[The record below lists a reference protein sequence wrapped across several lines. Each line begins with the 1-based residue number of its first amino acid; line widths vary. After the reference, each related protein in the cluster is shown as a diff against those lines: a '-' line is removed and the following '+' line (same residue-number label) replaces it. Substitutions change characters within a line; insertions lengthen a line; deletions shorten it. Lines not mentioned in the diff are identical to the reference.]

1 MKKRKRWK
9 KRTAVVLT
17 VSCVVFAL
25 DAPVGM
31 VPVLSSHTVAE
42 TTDQEPVLFPDQNL
56 EWEIRDALHI
66 YGTPITQ
73 GAMKQ
78 LTKLRFNR
86 GITVSNLE
94 GLQYATNLQTL
105 SADGGIGND
114 IRDISPLAHLTKLE
128 FLYLSGNTHLSDI
141 RTLSTLTGLKT
152 VRADGCAI
160 QQVPDLSAL
169 KQLEKVSMVRNQIQ
183 SADFAAT
190 VSPSIKELALGVNN
204 ISDASPLAG
213 MHNAKISLNVNHIL
227 DTSMLDWES
236 NTIESNAQEI
246 TLPVQK
252 TGPSQLTLANPV
264 LSMRGEVLPPYRVE
278 DNGIYQEASHQFIWS
293 PLPTQPTG
301 HVSFSFLETSG
312 KGAPY
317 SYSGIITVP
326 YEVVVAAPVTVRYV
340 DTSGNTVAPETTLT
354 GEYGTDYAA
363 QAMAIPT
370 YTLTGTPQNAT
381 GTYTESTQTVTFV
394 YEKAAAAAVT
404 VHYESTTGKTIAPEE
419 VLTGKLE
426 ATYTATAKTIPGYTL
441 TEQPTNAQGTFTDT
455 AQMVRFIYQATA
467 GAPITVQYLDE
478 AGNALLPEIQLDGT
492 FDDTYQ
498 AEALTIA
505 HYTLQEAPS
514 NASGTFTLEPQTVT
528 YRYARTQGE
537 TVTVSYVDTD
547 GKTLSPATQLTGAEG
562 AAYHTAP
569 KAITGYHVLRITGQE
584 TGMYST
590 EPQQV
595 TYIYQADTEQGPV
608 DVPPIV
614 PTPAEITPIK
624 GLPTPS
630 PTEEQP
636 SPVTSFVSL
645 QRNPRDVN
653 DEAISNVHLRH
664 VTQTLPATGDQ
675 ATGWT
680 VVLGGIFFAYG
691 IYYWRKG
698 KC

>member
-9 KRTAVVLT
+9 KRAAVVLT

-73 GAMKQ
+73 GMMKQ
-78 LTKLRFNR
+78 LTKLNFNR

-94 GLQYATNLQTL
+94 GLQYATNLRSLT
-105 SADGGIGND
+105 ADGGLGND

-128 FLYLSGNTHLSDI
+128 FLYLSGNEHLSDI
-141 RTLSTLTGLKT
+141 RVLTTMTGLKNFQ
-152 VRADGCAI
+152 ADGCAI

-169 KQLEKVSMVRNQIQ
+169 KQLEKLSLIRNQIQ
-183 SADFAAT
+183 SADFATT

-204 ISDASPLAG
+204 ISNASPLAG
-213 MHNAKISLNVNHIL
+213 IHNAKIGLNVNHIL

-236 NTIESNAQEI
+236 NTIESYGQQI

-264 LSMRGEVLPPYRVE
+264 PSTGGEVLPPNLIN
-278 DNGIYQEASHQFIWS
+278 DNGVYQEASHQFIWS
-293 PLPTQPTG
+293 TLPTQPTG
-301 HVSFSFLETSG
+301 TVSFSYKEYDEDG
-312 KGAPY
+312 KYYYNG
-317 SYSGIITVP
+317 GRVTVP
-326 YEVVVAAPVTVRYV
+326 YEVVAAAPVTVRYV

-354 GEYGTDYAA
+354 GEYGTDYAV

-381 GTYTESTQTVTFV
+381 GTYTESAQTVTFV

-419 VLTGKLE
+419 VLIGKLE

-455 AQMVRFIYQATA
+455 AQMVRFIYQAIA

-492 FDDTYQ
+492 FDDAYQ
-498 AEALTIA
+498 TEALTIA
-505 HYTLQEAPS
+505 HYTLQKAPT

-528 YRYARTQGE
+528 YRYAATQGE
-537 TVTVSYVDTD
+537 TVTVSYIDTD
-547 GKTLSPATQLTGAEG
+547 GKTLSPDTQLTGAEG
-562 AAYHTAP
+562 TSYHTAP
-569 KAITGYHVLRITGQE
+569 KEITGYHVLRITGQE

-595 TYIYQADTEQGPV
+595 TYIYQADAAQGTV
-608 DVPPIV
+608 VVPPDV
-614 PTPAEITPIK
+614 LA
-624 GLPTPS
+624 
-630 PTEEQP
+630 PTEERPTLPTRSPMGEKP
-636 SPVTSFVSL
+636 SSITLPTAI
-645 QRNPRDVN
+645 QENPSDVN
-653 DEAISNVHLRH
+653 DGSMSKAPT
-664 VTQTLPATGDQ
+664 TQTLPTTGDQ

-680 VVLGGIFFAYG
+680 VVLGGIFLTYG

-698 KC
+698 KR

>member
-9 KRTAVVLT
+9 KRAAVVLT
-17 VSCVVFAL
+17 VSCVVFIL
-25 DAPVGM
+25 DVPVGM
-31 VPVLSSHTVAE
+31 VPMLSSHTVAE
-42 TTDQEPVLFPDQNL
+42 TTDQEPVLFLDQNL
-56 EWEIRDALHI
+56 EWEIRDTLHI

-73 GAMKQ
+73 GVMKQ
-78 LTKLRFNR
+78 LTDLRLNR
-86 GITVSNLE
+86 GRTISNLE

-105 SADGGIGND
+105 IANGGLGND
-114 IRDISPLAHLTKLE
+114 IRDISPLAHLTKLD
-128 FLYLSGNTHLSDI
+128 FLNLTGNEHLSDV
-141 RTLSTLTGLKT
+141 RALATMTGLKI
-152 VRADGCAI
+152 VRASECAI

-169 KQLEKVSMVRNQIQ
+169 KQLEILSMIRNQIQ

-190 VSPSIKELALGVNN
+190 VSPSIKELSLSYNE

-213 MHNAKISLNVNHIL
+213 IHNSKITLNVNHIL

-236 NTIESNAQEI
+236 NTIESYAQQI

-264 LSMRGEVLPPYRVE
+264 LSIRGEALPPYRVE

-293 PLPTQPTG
+293 TLPTQPTG
-301 HVSFSFLETSG
+301 HVSFSFWEISE

-317 SYSGIITVP
+317 SHSGSITVP
-326 YEVVVAAPVTVRYV
+326 YEVVAAAPVTVRYV

-354 GEYGTDYAA
+354 GEYGTDYAV

-381 GTYTESTQTVTFV
+381 GTYTESAQTVTFV

-419 VLTGKLE
+419 VLIGKLE

-455 AQMVRFIYQATA
+455 AQMVRFIYQAIA

-492 FDDTYQ
+492 FDDAYQ

-505 HYTLQEAPS
+505 HYTLQKAPT

-528 YRYARTQGE
+528 YRYAATQGE
-537 TVTVSYVDTD
+537 TVTVSYIDTD
-547 GKTLSPATQLTGAEG
+547 GKTLSPDTQLTGAEG
-562 AAYHTAP
+562 TSYHTAP
-569 KAITGYHVLRITGQE
+569 KEITGYHVLRITGQE

-595 TYIYQADTEQGPV
+595 TYIYQADAAQGTV
-608 DVPPIV
+608 VVPPDV
-614 PTPAEITPIK
+614 LA
-624 GLPTPS
+624 
-630 PTEEQP
+630 PTEERPTLPTRSPMGEKP
-636 SPVTSFVSL
+636 SSITLPTAI
-645 QRNPRDVN
+645 QENPSDVN
-653 DEAISNVHLRH
+653 DGSMSKAPT
-664 VTQTLPATGDQ
+664 TQTLPTTGDQ

-680 VVLGGIFFAYG
+680 VVLGGIFLTYG

-698 KC
+698 KR

>member
-25 DAPVGM
+25 DVPVGM
-31 VPVLSSHTVAE
+31 VPMLSSPTVAE
-42 TTDQEPVLFPDQNL
+42 TTDQEPVFFPDSNL
-56 EWEIRDALHI
+56 EWEVRDALHI

-73 GAMKQ
+73 GMMKQ
-78 LTKLRFNR
+78 LTKLNFNR

-94 GLQYATNLQTL
+94 GLQYATNLQSL
-105 SADGGIGND
+105 SADAGLGND

-128 FLYLSGNTHLSDI
+128 FLYLAGHAHLSDV
-141 RTLSTLTGLKT
+141 RALATMTGLKT
-152 VRADGCAI
+152 VRADWCAI
-160 QQVPDLSAL
+160 QQMPDLSAL
-169 KQLEKVSMVRNQIQ
+169 KQLEILAIGRNQIQ

-190 VSPSIKELALGVNN
+190 LAPSIKELSLSYNE

-213 MHNAKISLNVNHIL
+213 IHNTKISLNVNHIL

-252 TGPSQLTLANPV
+252 TGPSQLILPNPV
-264 LSMRGEVLPPYRVE
+264 LSMHGQALLPYRVE

-326 YEVVVAAPVTVRYV
+326 YEVVASAPVTVRYV

-426 ATYTATAKTIPGYTL
+426 ATYTATAKMIPGYTL

-478 AGNALLPEIQLDGT
+478 AGNALLPETQLDGT
-492 FDDTYQ
+492 FDDAYQ
-498 AEALTIA
+498 AEAPAIA
-505 HYTLQEAPS
+505 HYTLQKAPT

-528 YRYARTQGE
+528 YRYAATQGE
-537 TVTVSYVDTD
+537 TVTVSYIDTD
-547 GKTLSPATQLTGAEG
+547 GKTLSPDTQLTGAEG
-562 AAYHTAP
+562 TSYHTAP
-569 KAITGYHVLRITGQE
+569 KEITGYHVLRITGQE

-595 TYIYQADTEQGPV
+595 TYIYQADAAQGTV
-608 DVPPIV
+608 VVPPDV
-614 PTPAEITPIK
+614 LA
-624 GLPTPS
+624 
-630 PTEEQP
+630 PTEERPTLPTRSPMGEKP
-636 SPVTSFVSL
+636 SSITLPTAI
-645 QRNPRDVN
+645 QENPSDVN
-653 DEAISNVHLRH
+653 DGSMSKAPT
-664 VTQTLPATGDQ
+664 TQTLPTTGDQ

-680 VVLGGIFFAYG
+680 VVLGGIFLTYG

-698 KC
+698 KR